1 MMQSEAKLGGA
12 GLRGYEPNEVTAATS
27 VLQSM
32 PDRLNYIRTISESFP
47 LLGGVPRLDD
57 KPLVIS
63 PPTYTRSGCLQLAT
77 LRLATVAAIYCVV

>member
-47 LLGGVPRLDD
+47 IAGWCP
-57 KPLVIS
+57 
-63 PPTYTRSGCLQLAT
+63 AT
-77 LRLATVAAIYCVV
+77 G